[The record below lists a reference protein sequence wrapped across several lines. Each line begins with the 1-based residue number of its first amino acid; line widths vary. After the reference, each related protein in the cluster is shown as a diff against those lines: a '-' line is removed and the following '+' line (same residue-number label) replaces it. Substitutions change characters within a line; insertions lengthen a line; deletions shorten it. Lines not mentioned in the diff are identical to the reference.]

1 MTFEEAFHS
10 YMIVSGTQRSAAYQD
25 NLMCRFFISQFG
37 RNCPILDITPR
48 MISRA
53 LGTLRDKRI
62 KRKGEMV
69 PLSPATI
76 NRHTQFLQRV
86 FTHAQEALGEDTQHI
101 KWKAFLTIE
110 PERSIYPLTPEEEK
124 LVLRYIDPAV
134 RPVFQFSLLTGVR
147 LRNAIGLKWS
157 MIDIKKEEMT
167 FRGKS
172 RRPGGKVY
180 VIPLTNSVL
189 QLLEN
194 ERGNHDIFVFTFEA
208 KANDRHGH
216 HRGRRYPLTA
226 RVVRHY
232 WDSLDLG
239 KRWHDVRHTFGTR
252 LYGISKDIH
261 LVQRA
266 MNHTDINTTMRYVH
280 TNREDIKAAMEQL
293 SVLDLDKVEKD
304 METGLFPG
312 DPGWNKAFRNV
323 NKRSAESHNLFS
335 DQKQENIQKGNII
348 KMVPRRGLEPP
359 RLSPLVPEKGD

>member
-25 NLMCRFFISQFG
+25 NLMCRFFVSQFG

-48 MISRA
+48 MISRS

-86 FTHAQEALGEDTQHI
+86 FTHAQEALGEPTQHV

-110 PERSIYPLTPEEEK
+110 PERSIFPLTPEEEK

-134 RPVFQFSLLTGVR
+134 KPVFLFSLLTGVR
-147 LRNAIGLKWS
+147 LRNAIGMKWS
-157 MIDIKKEEMT
+157 MIDVKKGEMT

-189 QLLEN
+189 KLLEA

-226 RVVRHY
+226 RV
-232 WDSLDLG
+232 
-239 KRWHDVRHTFGTR
+239 VRHTFGTR

-293 SVLDLDKVEKD
+293 DNPFINMNE
-304 METGLFPG
+304 
-312 DPGWNKAFRNV
+312 
-323 NKRSAESHNLFS
+323 RSADSHNLFS
-335 DQKQENIQKGNII
+335 DQNQENIQKDNII
-348 KMVPRRGLEPP
+348 KMVPRKGLEPP
-359 RLSPLVPEKGD
+359 RLAALVPEHDD

>member
-25 NLMCRFFISQFG
+25 NLMCRFFVSQFG
-37 RNCPILDITPR
+37 RNCPILDIAPR

-62 KRKGEMV
+62 KRKGQMV
-69 PLSPATI
+69 PLSAATI

-86 FTHAQEALGEDTQHI
+86 FTHAQEALGEKTQHI

-124 LVLRYIDPAV
+124 HVLRYIDPAV
-134 RPVFQFSLLTGVR
+134 KPVFMFSLLTGVR
-147 LRNAIGLKWS
+147 LRNAIGMKWS
-157 MIDIKKEEMT
+157 MIDLKKGEMT

-172 RRPGGKVY
+172 RRPGGKIY
-180 VIPLTNSVL
+180 VIPLTDSVL
-189 QLLEN
+189 KLLEN
-194 ERGNHDIFVFTFEA
+194 ERGNHDTYVFTFEA
-208 KANDRHGH
+208 KANNRHGH
-216 HRGRRYPLTA
+216 HRGRRYPLTSS
-226 RVVRHY
+226 VVRYY

-293 SVLDLDKVEKD
+293 DNV
-304 METGLFPG
+304 GNNPFI
-312 DPGWNKAFRNV
+312 NV
-323 NKRSAESHNLFS
+323 NERSAESHNPFS
-335 DQKQENIQKGNII
+335 SEKQENIQNSNII
-348 KMVPRRGLEPP
+348 KMVPRTGVEPIRP
-359 RLSPLVPEKGD
+359 RPLVPESDD